1 MGLLNKLFGGSNH
14 EPDIQDLPWN
24 ALTDE
29 IQIDNI
35 KQRSEG
41 KTQIIFKHSSR
52 CGISQMVLNRFK
64 KAYDL
69 SENQADLYFLDII
82 DYRSVSNAIAEI
94 FRVTHESPQLLIIK
108 SDVVVK
114 HDSHSGI
121 NTINLDQYI

>member
-1 MGLLNKLFGGSNH
+1 MGLLNKLLGGSAKGT
-14 EPDIQDLPWN
+14 DIQDLPWN
-24 ALTDE
+24 ELTNE
-29 IQIDNI
+29 AQIDDI

-52 CGISQMVLNRFK
+52 CGISHMVLNRFQ

-69 SENQADLYFLDII
+69 SENQVDLYFLDII

-108 SDVVVK
+108 NDVVVK

-121 NTINLDQYI
+121 NAINLDQYI